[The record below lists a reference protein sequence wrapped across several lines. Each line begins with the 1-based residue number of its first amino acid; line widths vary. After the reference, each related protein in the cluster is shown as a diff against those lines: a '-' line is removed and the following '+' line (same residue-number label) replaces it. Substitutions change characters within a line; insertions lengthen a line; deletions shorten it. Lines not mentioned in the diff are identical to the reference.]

1 MKIFAAQ
8 GPMLEVEK
16 GDHGS
21 LYYRKSE
28 ADKEIETLLIQMKEL
43 EDELIYARELQE
55 DIMSIGESLDANPA

>member
-28 ADKEIETLLIQMKEL
+28 ADKEISDLRLRIEKLD
-43 EDELIYARELQE
+43 DELIWWMEQDE
-55 DIMSIGESLDANPA
+55 G